1 MSTTRSTGNAGTAR
15 VSSRVTTS
23 AQIEV
28 PNAAALLPA
37 GKVVSIGRVV
47 NPQSRTV
54 PITFAADNRVL
65 GLAVGQSVFLHLL
78 MNETTAAPVVP
89 ASALV
94 DDAGRPIVFVQVEG
108 ESFERRP
115 VTVSARQGDLV
126 QVNGVK
132 AGEHVVTKGAHLV
145 RLASLS
151 TSVPAHGHVH

>member
-1 MSTTRSTGNAGTAR
+1 MARCCPPASSCRSAE
-15 VSSRVTTS
+15 S
-23 AQIEV
+23 
-28 PNAAALLPA
+28 L
-37 GKVVSIGRVV
+37 

-78 MNETTAAPVVP
+78 MNETKPAPVVP
-89 ASALV
+89 ASAIV

-115 VTVSARQGDLV
+115 VTVGAREGELV
-126 QVNGVK
+126 QVSGVK
-132 AGEHVVTKGAHLV
+132 PGEHVVTKGAHLV